1 MELYHA
7 FVRTMDPALPVYS
20 GVLVEDGY
28 ILRTGDFAVLRATHP
43 DARVEDWDGAAL
55 LPGFIDGHSHLSA
68 VAWDRLLW
76 DARPSPEGVCDNPAA
91 LREIGQEYLR
101 THTLPHDTWML
112 GFGCDS
118 ARLGRLPTR
127 EDLDKI
133 SGQIPILLTAE
144 SGEWSVAN
152 SQALRLLG
160 YDRPEEAPSPLP
172 AALLAEPA
180 ISARVKGPGRAQ
192 LLLAVA
198 DAARLYASFGV
209 TTMQDAR
216 STAAELSLLAEAGH
230 QGLIG
235 GEVACY
241 LDEKTAPD
249 HLPCQP
255 PAQNPYHDRCRMA
268 GIKLTLDGAV
278 HKKTAWL
285 SHPYQSPPAG
295 QGPDYRGAP
304 LREDGEITELLAH
317 CIRCHWQPVIHADGD
332 AAIDQLLRCW
342 QAART
347 ETGSREELRPVAV
360 HAQTVRRDQLEQMA
374 ELGILASFSH
384 DPVYYW
390 GDYHVHSVLGAQ
402 RAASLSPLAWALEA
416 GVGFTLHQNAPA
428 APPHTL
434 FSIQNAAVRRTRSG
448 RPLGPEQTVP
458 VQAALEAVTIQA
470 ARQLFE
476 EGRKGS
482 ITPGKLADFTL
493 LEADP
498 LAVSPD
504 RIADIRVLAT
514 VKAGRFIYRT

>member
-1 MELYHA
+1 MSS
-7 FVRTMDPALPVYS
+7 R
-20 GVLVEDGY
+20 
-28 ILRTGDFAVLRATHP
+28 
-43 DARVEDWDGAAL
+43 
-55 LPGFIDGHSHLSA
+55 
-68 VAWDRLLW
+68 
-76 DARPSPEGVCDNPAA
+76 
-91 LREIGQEYLR
+91 
-101 THTLPHDTWML
+101 
-112 GFGCDS
+112 
-118 ARLGRLPTR
+118 
-127 EDLDKI
+127 
-133 SGQIPILLTAE
+133 
-144 SGEWSVAN
+144 
-152 SQALRLLG
+152 
-160 YDRPEEAPSPLP
+160 
-172 AALLAEPA
+172 
-180 ISARVKGPGRAQ
+180 
-192 LLLAVA
+192 LLAVA

-216 STAAELSLLAEAGH
+216 STAAELSLLTEAGH

-241 LDEKTAPD
+241 LDEKTAPA

-255 PAQNPYHDRCRMA
+255 PAKNPYHDRCRMA

-285 SHPYQSPPAG
+285 SHPYQAPPAG
-295 QGPDYRGAP
+295 RGPEYRGDP
-304 LREDGEITELLAH
+304 LWEDAQVTELLTH

-342 QAART
+342 QAARIET
-347 ETGSREELRPVAV
+347 ESREDLRPVAI

>member
-7 FVRTMDPALPVYS
+7 FVRTMDPALPVCS

-91 LREIGQEYLR
+91 LRESGQEYLR

-216 STAAELSLLAEAGH
+216 STAAELNLLAEAGH

-390 GDYHVHSVLGAQ
+390 GDYRVHSVLGAQ
-402 RAASLSPLAWALEA
+402 RAPSLSPLAWALEA
-416 GVGFTLHQNAPA
+416 GVGSLPCIRTHPPRRRTPCFRFRMPLCAAPA
-428 APPHTL
+428 A
-434 FSIQNAAVRRTRSG
+434 AVRWGRS
-448 RPLGPEQTVP
+448 RP
-458 VQAALEAVTIQA
+458 
-470 ARQLFE
+470 
-476 EGRKGS
+476 
-482 ITPGKLADFTL
+482 
-493 LEADP
+493 
-498 LAVSPD
+498 
-504 RIADIRVLAT
+504 
-514 VKAGRFIYRT
+514 YRCRLRWRR